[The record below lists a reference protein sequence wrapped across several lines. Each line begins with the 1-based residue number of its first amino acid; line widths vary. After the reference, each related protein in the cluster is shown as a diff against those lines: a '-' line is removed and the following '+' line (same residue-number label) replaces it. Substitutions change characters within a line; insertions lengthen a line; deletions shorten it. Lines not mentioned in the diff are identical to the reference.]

1 MDHDEAQ
8 EEKSMWYVGDEWAE
22 DHQEVELADDQG
34 FGKERIAEGLGRVTK
49 VHALVAEHAP
59 AE

>member
-1 MDHDEAQ
+1 
-8 EEKSMWYVGDEWAE
+8 MWYVGDEWAE